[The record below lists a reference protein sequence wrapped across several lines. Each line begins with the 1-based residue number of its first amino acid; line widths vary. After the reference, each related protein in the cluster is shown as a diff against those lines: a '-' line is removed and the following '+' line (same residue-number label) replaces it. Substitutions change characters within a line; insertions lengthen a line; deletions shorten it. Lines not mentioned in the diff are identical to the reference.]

1 MLLDLFMIQSIINRI
16 ILIKGWLNC
25 ISTFD
30 IGLPSTN
37 ESDEKENENNEKN
50 DYTFTHTLLSY
61 ELFDVL
67 FDLIKV
73 NFNIK

>member
-1 MLLDLFMIQSIINRI
+1 MIQSIINRI
-16 ILIKGWLNC
+16 ILIKGWLHC

-30 IGLPSTN
+30 IDLPSTN

-50 DYTFTHTLLSY
+50 DYTFAHTLLSY
-61 ELFDVL
+61 VLFNVL

-73 NFNIK
+73 NFNKK